1 MQVLTTTPLS
11 PQVRPR
17 PIDEPNLTA
26 CMQVLTTTPLSPHR
40 FVIGQDEAK
49 RALSV
54 AVCDHYNFARRCL
67 AEPALAETH
76 HVKPNVLCSDR
87 PVWADCL

>member
-1 MQVLTTTPLS
+1 MQVLTTTP
-11 PQVRPR
+11 
-17 PIDEPNLTA
+17 
-26 CMQVLTTTPLSPHR
+26 SPHR

-76 HVKPNVLCSDR
+76 HVKPNVLLLGPSGMG
-87 PVWADCL
+87 

>member
-1 MQVLTTTPLS
+1 
-11 PQVRPR
+11 
-17 PIDEPNLTA
+17 
-26 CMQVLTTTPLSPHR
+26 MQVLTTTPLSPHR

-76 HVKPNVLCSDR
+76 HVKPNVLLLGPSG
-87 PVWADCL
+87 VG